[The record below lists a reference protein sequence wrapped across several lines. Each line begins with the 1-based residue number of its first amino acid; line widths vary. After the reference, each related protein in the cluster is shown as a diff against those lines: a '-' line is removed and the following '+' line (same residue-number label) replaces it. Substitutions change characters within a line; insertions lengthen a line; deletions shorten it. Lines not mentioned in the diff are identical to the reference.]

1 MPGIPYLLLEHI
13 EHSHQY
19 QRRCD
24 TRISRAATPLASTC
38 GRTCSPRACSRASA
52 SSTQERHQRSPN
64 PPVPHQR
71 SLFRLVVDGVTWY
84 DDGRP
89 QGGRLRSPL
98 SVCSLKTP
106 VDDRSRRNGLEGPR
120 EGPLRSCVSS
130 ALTHSSSFNE
140 LSVTVAS
147 LLYFYVLLPTPHQ
160 SH

>member
-1 MPGIPYLLLEHI
+1 MPCIPYLLLEHI
-13 EHSHQY
+13 EHFHQY

-64 PPVPHQR
+64 PPVSHQR
-71 SLFRLVVDGVTWY
+71 SLSRLVVYGVTWY

-98 SVCSLKTP
+98 SACSLKTP

-120 EGPLRSCVSS
+120 EGPLRSCLSCR
-130 ALTHSSSFNE
+130 LTDSSSFKE
-140 LSVTVAS
+140 FPVSYSSRQIA
-147 LLYFYVLLPTPHQ
+147 
-160 SH
+160 